1 MSKPSSYTRL
11 FAIEIGNTNIVFG
24 VHDGEQWNHTWRVQ
38 TVRDRMPDE
47 YAVMFRTFLSEAGLK
62 LEQFDQTVVSS
73 VVPQL
78 TTGLCNVVAQRT
90 GFWPVV
96 VSANVNL
103 GIRINV
109 DHPDQVGGDR
119 IADAVA
125 AYERFKS
132 NCIVVD
138 FGTATAFTIVAEP
151 GEMIGAVIA
160 AGLHTIADALVR
172 RTAQLPQ
179 VELVPPPSVIARNTV
194 HAMQAGLVLG
204 HLAMIEGLVA
214 RIKAELSGAQVIATG
229 GLSTVLA
236 PHTGCFDR
244 VDPWLTLDG
253 LRLIA
258 ERNPRA

>member
-1 MSKPSSYTRL
+1 ML

-24 VHDGEQWNHTWRVQ
+24 VHDGAQWNHTWRVQ

-47 YAVMFRTFLSEAGLK
+47 YAALFRTFLSEVGLK
-62 LEQFDQTVVSS
+62 LEQFDQAVVSS

-78 TTGLCNVVAQRT
+78 TSGLCHVVARRT
-90 GFWPVV
+90 GFMPVV
-96 VSANVNL
+96 VSPTINL
-103 GIRINV
+103 GVRINV
-109 DHPDQVGGDR
+109 DYPEQVGSDR

-125 AYERFKS
+125 AYARFES

-138 FGTATAFTIVAEP
+138 FGTATAFTIVTDH

-160 AGLHTIADALVR
+160 AGLTTIADALVR

-179 VELVPPPSVIARNTV
+179 VELVPPPSVIGRNTM
-194 HAMQAGLVLG
+194 HAMQAGLVVG
-204 HLAMIEGLVA
+204 HIAMVEGLVA
-214 RIKAELSGAQVIATG
+214 RIKAELGGEAQVIATG

-236 PHTGCFDR
+236 PYTTCFDA

-258 ERNPRA
+258 ERNPRP

>member
-1 MSKPSSYTRL
+1 ML
-11 FAIEIGNTNIVFG
+11 IAIDVGNTNIVFG
-24 VHDGEQWNHTWRVQ
+24 VHDGDRWAYHWRVQ
-38 TVRDRMPDE
+38 TVRERMPDE
-47 YAVMFRTFLSEAGLK
+47 YAVMFRNFLSDAGLE
-62 LEQFDQTVVSS
+62 LRQFDRAILSS

-78 TTGLCNVVAQRT
+78 TSGLSNMVAQHT
-90 GFWPVV
+90 GYPPVV
-96 VSANVNL
+96 VSAKVNT
-103 GIRINV
+103 GVRINV
-109 DHPDQVGGDR
+109 DHPDSVGSDR

-125 AYERFKS
+125 SYERFKS
-132 NCIVVD
+132 SCVVVD

-160 AGLHTIADALVR
+160 AGLITTADALVR

-179 VELVPPPSVIARNTV
+179 VELVPPPSIIGRNTV

-204 HLAMIEGLVA
+204 HVAMVEGIID
-214 RIKAELSGAQVIATG
+214 RIRKELGGAKVIATG

-236 PHTGCFDR
+236 PLTDRFDA

-258 ERNPRA
+258 ERNPRS

>member
-1 MSKPSSYTRL
+1 MSKQSGFSHL
-11 FAIEIGNTNIVFG
+11 LAIDVGNTNIVFG
-24 VHDGEQWNHTWRVQ
+24 IHDGERWTHHWRAQ

-47 YAVMFRTFLSEAGLK
+47 YAVMFRTFAHEAGLE
-62 LEQFDQTVVSS
+62 LDQFDQAILSS

-78 TTGLCNVVAQRT
+78 TAGLRDMVARRT
-90 GFWPVV
+90 GFPPVV
-96 VSANVNL
+96 VSARINT

-109 DHPDQVGGDR
+109 DHPDQVGSDR

-125 AYERFKS
+125 AYERFQS

-138 FGTATAFTIVAEP
+138 FGTATAFTIVAAP
-151 GEMIGAVIA
+151 GELIGAVIA
-160 AGLHTIADALVR
+160 AGLGVTANALFAR
-172 RTAQLPQ
+172 AAQLPH
-179 VELVPPPSVIARNTV
+179 VELEPPPSIIARNTI
-194 HAMQAGLVLG
+194 HSMQAGLVIG
-204 HLAMIEGLVA
+204 HLAMVEGLVD
-214 RIKAELSGAQVIATG
+214 RIRAEMGGASVIATG

-236 PHTGCFDR
+236 PHTNRFDV